1 MASKP
6 KKIFVCYIPGLDRRR
21 INSECAPYIA
31 QALKRQ
37 SWAKLSTLPSAE
49 LLSSL
54 VTGQRPDQHGI
65 WQARLGTKG
74 ATSLSERLTDSLP
87 EFLTIAAQLVR
98 HRLFH
103 DCELPTM
110 PPWRRRHLEFV
121 RLKFFGHA
129 STDDL
134 RCRLNGAVSIFDVV
148 GRGEARYRFTDRFA
162 DRHKIFSKLGLGEVS
177 LDMLQFHALDM
188 LGHWQLST
196 SDRLGHVYRETDEF
210 VRRLSQKCEAADI
223 AFVLVSDHGQEPVG
237 DSIDLTAALREFDL
251 PRVAGLSTPSISLLE
266 YCPRSLASFSLNR
279 PNPPHSSSR
288 SSVGFHAR

>member
-21 INSECAPYIA
+21 INSECAPYIS

-196 SDRLGHVYRETDEF
+196 PERLGHVYRETDEF
-210 VRRLSQKCEAADI
+210 VRR
-223 AFVLVSDHGQEPVG
+223 P
-237 DSIDLTAALREFDL
+237 
-251 PRVAGLSTPSISLLE
+251 
-266 YCPRSLASFSLNR
+266 
-279 PNPPHSSSR
+279 
-288 SSVGFHAR
+288 